1 MTSEKSSE
9 VLSFPPAY
17 VVEGQAGSSQ
27 TTDVS
32 SSKKTKTL
40 FGYSVAVTTALVVVL
55 VMGGVYYY
63 RSIDVL
69 QESIKKF
76 QVADNSGNN
85 PVNQDIQIDMANNYA
100 VFYLTG
106 DSVSPGTFAVLDYT
120 KSMTGIYEPRSR
132 HCYLIGGIKS
142 EISDLQTLSNVFEKN
157 ITDAVASGK
166 NFEYVLGDNYPVS
179 DKKILPSPL
188 KNACTSLPV
197 YWLEPAPDTPH
208 GVQKRSCWTV
218 KVKIGWFSISVKR
231 CS

>member
-1 MTSEKSSE
+1 MHE

-17 VVEGQAGSSQ
+17 VVDGQGGSTLASREN
-27 TTDVS
+27 
-32 SSKKTKTL
+32 SSKKSKAL

-63 RSIDVL
+63 RSLDVL

-76 QVADNSGNN
+76 QVEDKSGYN
-85 PVNQDIQIDMANNYA
+85 PVNQDIEIDMANNYA

-106 DSVSPGTFAVLDYT
+106 DSVAPGTFAVIDYT
-120 KSMTGIYEPRSR
+120 KSMTGFYEPRSR
-132 HCYLIGGIKS
+132 RCYLIGGIKS
-142 EISDLQTLSNVFEKN
+142 KIPDLQTLSQLYEKN
-157 ITDAVASGK
+157 TTFTESSRK

-179 DKKILPSPL
+179 DKKILPYPL

-208 GVQKRSCWTV
+208 GIQKRGAAKASLTV
-218 KVKIGWFSISVKR
+218 WGVTVEFSVSW
-231 CS
+231 